1 MFLHSYS
8 HYLHPISTSSLSS
21 LSSYHQIFTYK
32 DTSITKLFPQ
42 VHPVHRGIKIIYHY
56 GERFYSASAV
66 DTLLKKY
73 EEAESNN
80 LTAPIDTITT
90 NTNTDTTVS
99 YISTETVE
107 NSYST
112 NSVSESPR
120 SIVSESSD
128 RKHATTGSRCI
139 GKRNQQ
145 FYLPDGYVKLM
156 HVSIDPSTETEH
168 ESSSIW
174 YGRYEKDKNI
184 IVRTNIEYDLP
195 DSVDISEYE
204 TLAHFAQEHD
214 KECWGSEYIPSN
226 THNVWKNPHYMFY
239 NTVTLKWEPLS
250 RLR

>member
-73 EEAESNN
+73 EEAGSNN
-80 LTAPIDTITT
+80 PTVPTDTITDIQT
-90 NTNTDTTVS
+90 DIQTDT
-99 YISTETVE
+99 ETTKLPVE
-107 NSYST
+107 NSHSII
-112 NSVSESPR
+112 SASESPR
-120 SIVSESSD
+120 SIISDSSD
-128 RKHATTGSRCI
+128 RKHTTTGSRCI

-156 HVSIDPSTETEH
+156 HVSVDPSTETDY
-168 ESSSIW
+168 ESSNIW

-214 KECWGSEYIPSN
+214 KECCGSEYIPSN

>member
-1 MFLHSYS
+1 MFLYYPHYS
-8 HYLHPISTSSLSS
+8 DSGSL
-21 LSSYHQIFTYK
+21 
-32 DTSITKLFPQ
+32 SITKLFPQ
-42 VHPVHRGIKIIYHY
+42 VHPIHRDIKIIYHY

-66 DTLLKKY
+66 DALLKKY
-73 EEAESNN
+73 EAGSNN
-80 LTAPIDTITT
+80 STVSIDTIETT
-90 NTNTDTTVS
+90 TSIITNSDTTTSVPVPLES
-99 YISTETVE
+99 AKLSVE
-107 NSYST
+107 NLHSA

-120 SIVSESSD
+120 SMVSDSSD

-156 HVSIDPSTETEH
+156 HVSVDPSTETDY
-168 ESSSIW
+168 ESSNIW